1 MEAGDRVVAIK
12 LVCYKNKESYD
23 ITQIVTKVT
32 WSGDINSCSRKL
44 EFSTISSAVDENI
57 PNFDIPLSSHITL
70 YEDDIELFRGFIFE
84 REKDSSSTTTD
95 YLAFDYA
102 QKLSDIKVSY
112 NIKNKTADEIMN
124 MALKDYKLDVGKVA
138 KANTK
143 IKKVFL
149 GTSIYEMI
157 QTAYTE
163 QSKKDNKKYMIYA
176 DKGLIGSME
185 KGVTKL
191 QVKFEEGKNINSS
204 TFKES
209 VSNMVNKVIIVDEN
223 GNKKSEVRDENMQK
237 IHGLF
242 QQVYKMEDG
251 KDATLEAKNMLKGVE
266 KTMSLS
272 GYGDTTCKTGYG
284 VEVKDSHTGLVGL
297 FYIDAD
303 THTWEGNTYKIDLDL
318 NLKNI
323 MHEVAAGQDEQ
334 EQTSSSSV
342 SSGTTVSGG
351 KEVNAEFTAYYPSN
365 DPMQGGYKAANGE
378 TLKPSSLTC
387 AAPKEVAFNTKIQVK
402 GTGTGQDN
410 LVYRVNDRGG
420 AIKIVNG
427 VYKIDLLMSNRKEAY
442 AFGRRKGKA
451 IIGVEVTNN
460 SGSSSSNNSK
470 VNKMIELAK
479 SKVGNSYVWGATGP
493 NSFDCSGLTQYL
505 YKQVGISIPRTSG
518 DQSKGGKAVSRDN
531 LQAGDLVFFDTM
543 GKGRVSH
550 VGFMISSTRMIH
562 ASSPK
567 NGIKYDDITSKYYKS
582 KYINARRYW

>member
-1 MEAGDRVVAIK
+1 MAIQ
-12 LVCYKNKESYD
+12 LVLYKKGESYD
-23 ITQIVTKVT
+23 ITQIVTQVT
-32 WSGDINSCSRKL
+32 WSGDINSCSRRL
-44 EFSTISSAVDENI
+44 DFSTISSAEDKNI

-70 YEDDIELFRGFIFE
+70 YENGEELFRGFIVE
-84 REKDSSSTTTD
+84 REKDSSSTTTS

-112 NIKNKTADEIMN
+112 NIKDKTASEIMT
-124 MALKDYKLDVGKVA
+124 MALKDYKLDIGKVA
-138 KANTK
+138 PANTK

-149 GTSIYEMI
+149 GTTIYEMI

-176 DKGLIGSME
+176 DKGLICSME

-191 QVKFEEGKNINSS
+191 KVKFEEGSNIMS
-204 TFKES
+204 TTFTES
-209 VSNMVNKVIIVDEN
+209 VTDMVNKVIIVDEN

-242 QQVYKMEDG
+242 QDVYKIEEG
-251 KDATLEAKNMLKGVE
+251 KDSTLEAKNMLKGVD

-272 GYGDTTCKTGYG
+272 GFGDNTCRTGYG
-284 VEVKDSHTGLVGL
+284 VEVKDSHTGLTGL
-297 FYIDAD
+297 FYIDSD

-318 NLKNI
+318 NFKNI
-323 MHEVAAGQDEQ
+323 MHEVSAGEDEK
-334 EQTSSSSV
+334 EETSG
-342 SSGTTVSGG
+342 GTTVTGG
-351 KEVNAEFTAYYPSN
+351 KEVDAEFTAYYPSN

-378 TLKPSSLTC
+378 TLKPESLTC

-402 GTGTGQDN
+402 GTGTGRDGV
-410 LVYRVNDRGG
+410 VYRVNDRGG

-427 VYKIDLLMSNRKEAY
+427 VYHIDLLMSSKKEAL

-451 IIGVEVTNN
+451 VIGVEVTNDT
-460 SGSSSSNNSK
+460 GGSSSNNAK

-479 SKVGNSYVWGATGP
+479 SKVGGKYVWGATGP
-493 NSFDCSGLTQYL
+493 NTFDCSGFTSWLH
-505 YKQVGISIPRTSG
+505 KQVGISIPRTSG
-518 DQSKGGKAVSRDN
+518 EQSKGGKSVSKNN
-531 LQAGDLVFFDTM
+531 LQPGDLVFFDTA

-550 VGFMISSTRMIH
+550 VGIMISSTRMIH

-567 NGIKYDDITSKYYKS
+567 NGIKYDDINSKYYKS
-582 KYINARRYW
+582 KFINARRYW

>member
-1 MEAGDRVVAIK
+1 MAIK
-12 LVCYKNKESYD
+12 LICYKNKESYD
-23 ITQIVTKVT
+23 ITQIVTKVV

-44 EFSTISSAVDENI
+44 EFSTISSATDKHI

-70 YEDDIELFRGFIFE
+70 YEDDNELFRGFVFE
-84 REKDSSSTTTD
+84 REKDSNSTTTS
-95 YLAFDYA
+95 YLCFDYA
-102 QKLSDIKVSY
+102 QKLSDIKISY

-149 GTSIYEMI
+149 GVSIYEMI

-176 DKGLIGSME
+176 DKGAINSME

-191 QVKFEEGKNINSS
+191 KVKFEEGKNINSS

-223 GNKKSEVRDENMQK
+223 GNKKSEVKDENMQK

-242 QQVYKMEDG
+242 QQVYKIEEG
-251 KDATLEAKNMLKGVE
+251 KDSNLEAKNMLKGIE
-266 KTMSLS
+266 KTCSLT

-303 THTWEGNTYKIDLDL
+303 THTWEGNKYFIDLDL
-318 NLKNI
+318 NFNNI
-323 MHEVAAGQDEQ
+323 MHEVSVGEDEQ
-334 EQTSSSSV
+334 EQTSSSSSV

-365 DPMQGGYKAANGE
+365 DPVQGGYKAANGE

-402 GTGTGQDN
+402 GTGTSRDGI
-410 LVYRVNDRGG
+410 VYRVNDRGG

-427 VYKIDLLMSNRKEAY
+427 VYKIDLLMSSKKEAY

-451 IIGVEVTNN
+451 VIGVEVTNN
-460 SGSSSSNNSK
+460 SGGSSSSGGRQDIVEK
-470 VNKMIELAK
+470 AK
-479 SKVGNSYVWGATGP
+479 SKLGTKYVWGATGP
-493 NSFDCSGLTQYL
+493 NTFDCSGLSSWCHR
-505 YKQVGISIPRTSG
+505 QVGINIPRTSLE
-518 DQSKGGKAVSRDN
+518 QSRSGKPVSKEN
-531 LQAGDLVFFDTM
+531 LLPGDLVFFKTTSAPV
-543 GKGRVSH
+543 GH
-550 VGFMISSTRMIH
+550 VGIYVGNGQMIH
-562 ASSPK
+562 TSTPSKPCR
-567 NGIKYDDITSKYYKS
+567 YDKVFEGYYGKR
-582 KYINARRYW
+582 YVNARRYW

>member
-1 MEAGDRVVAIK
+1 MAIK
-12 LVCYKNKESYD
+12 LICYKNKESYD
-23 ITQIVTKVT
+23 ITQIVTKVV

-44 EFSTISSAVDENI
+44 EFLTISSATDKHI

-70 YEDDIELFRGFIFE
+70 YEDDNELFRGFVFE
-84 REKDSSSTTTD
+84 REKDSNSTTTS
-95 YLAFDYA
+95 YLCFDYA
-102 QKLSDIKVSY
+102 QKLSDIKISY
-112 NIKNKTADEIMN
+112 NIKNKTANEIMD
-124 MALKDYKLDVGKVA
+124 MVLKDYKLDVGKVA

-143 IKKVFL
+143 VKKVFL
-149 GTSIYEMI
+149 GVSIYEMI

-176 DKGLIGSME
+176 DKGTINSME

-191 QVKFEEGKNINSS
+191 KVKFEEGKNIDSS

-223 GNKKSEVRDENMQK
+223 GNKKSEVKDENMQK

-242 QQVYKMEDG
+242 QQVYKIEEG
-251 KDATLEAKNMLKGVE
+251 KDSNLEAKNMLKGVE
-266 KTMSLS
+266 KTCSLT
-272 GYGDTTCKTGYG
+272 GYGDTTCRTGYG
-284 VEVKDSHTGLVGL
+284 VEVKDSHTGLVGH

-303 THTWEGNTYKIDLDL
+303 THTWEGNKYFIDLDL
-318 NLKNI
+318 NFNNI
-323 MHEVAAGQDEQ
+323 MHEVSVGEDEQ
-334 EQTSSSSV
+334 EQASLNSV
-342 SSGTTVSGG
+342 SSGTAVSGG
-351 KEVNAEFTAYYPSN
+351 KEVDAEFTAYYPSN

-402 GTGTGQDN
+402 GTGTSRDGI
-410 LVYRVNDRGG
+410 VYRVNDRGG

-427 VYKIDLLMSNRKEAY
+427 VYKIDLLMSSKKEAY

-460 SGSSSSNNSK
+460 GGVSSSNNSK

-479 SKVGNSYVWGATGP
+479 SKIGNSYVWGATGP

-505 YKQVGISIPRTSG
+505 HKQVGINIPRTSG
-518 DQSKGGKAVSRDN
+518 EQSKSGKSVSRDN
-531 LQAGDLVFFDTM
+531 IQAGDLIFFDTM